1 MVFMRVPRI
10 YLPVPLSAGASI
22 PLPSAAFKHVVRVL
36 RLKSG
41 AALTLFNGTGGE
53 FQAVLD
59 TVTRHAA
66 TVRIDTFIAREV
78 ESSLPVLLVQG
89 VSRGERMDYTLQ
101 KAVELG
107 VTAILP
113 VLTAH
118 SVVNL
123 EAERLCNRLYHWRSV
138 VVNACEQCGR
148 NRLPALLEPLSLTDW
163 LQAGHRQNP
172 GLVLDPLAR
181 QALRDITRPAG
192 SVSLLIGPEGGLSR
206 AEIALAEATGF
217 TAVRLGPRI
226 MRTET
231 VGLAALTAVQ
241 VLWGDLG

>member
-1 MVFMRVPRI
+1 MRIPHI
-10 YLPVPLSAGASI
+10 YLPVPLSVGARI
-22 PLPSAAFKHVVRVL
+22 PLTPAAFNHVVRVL
-36 RLKSG
+36 HLESG

-59 TVTRHAA
+59 SVTRRAA
-66 TVRIDTFIAREV
+66 TARIDTFIPREL

-89 VSRGERMDYTLQ
+89 VSRSEPMHYTLQ

-107 VTAILP
+107 VTAIAP
-113 VLTAH
+113 VMTAR

-123 EAERLCNRLYHWRSV
+123 ETERLRNRLQHWRSV
-138 VVNACEQCGR
+138 VVSACEQCGR
-148 NRLPALLEPLSLTDW
+148 NRLPVLLEPMSLTDW
-163 LQAGHRQNP
+163 LQAGHRQGS
-172 GLVLDPLAR
+172 GLVLDPLAK
-181 QALRDITRPAG
+181 QGLRDISRPAG

-206 AEIALAEATGF
+206 AEIALAEAAGF
-217 TAVRLGPRI
+217 IAVRLGSRI

-231 VGLAALTAVQ
+231 AGLAALTAVQ